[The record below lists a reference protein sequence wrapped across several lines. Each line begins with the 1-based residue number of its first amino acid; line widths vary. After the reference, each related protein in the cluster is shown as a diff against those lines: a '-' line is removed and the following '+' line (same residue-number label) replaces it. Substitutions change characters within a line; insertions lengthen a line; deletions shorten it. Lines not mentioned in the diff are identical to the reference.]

1 MTISKLPDDVLLDI
15 FEVYLDSDT
24 FFDFDRWHVLVHV
37 CQRWR
42 CLVFASPRRLD
53 LQLLCTN
60 RRPVKKTLDI
70 WPALPIFIRADF
82 TPSEK
87 CSVSDV
93 VFGLKQHDHIC
104 LIVIWKIPKSLFG
117 EFVAIKGPFPVL
129 TDLVLWGNDDD
140 DDDDLDVP
148 ILPDSFLG
156 GSAPR
161 LRSLMFKR
169 ISFPALPKLLLSTT
183 DLILLNLTEV
193 PDSGF
198 ISPNAM
204 ATALSTLK
212 SLKSFGLH
220 FKASQSSAHRETRH
234 LPANAGTRTILPA
247 LTDLRLS
254 SDGAYVEDFLSQ
266 IDTPVLDS
274 AYITFR
280 GQGQAESDTP
290 LLHHFIS
297 RTEAFRAPHQAKVD
311 IQKQRPLN
319 DQLLAVIK
327 IDK

>member
-1 MTISKLPDDVLLDI
+1 MVSTWAYSKPETPVLSPNILLQVILNVDYQGGGEIHCACTTAIAGRRRSRWVMVHSIPLGWSLSWANTDGLYPRTTISKLPDDVLLDI
-15 FEVYLDSDT
+15 FKFYLDT

-82 TPSEK
+82 TPSSR

-93 VFGLKQHDHIC
+93 VFGLKQHDRIC
-104 LIVIWKIPKSLFG
+104 MIMIWKTPKSLFG

-129 TDLVLWGNDDD
+129 TDLVLRGNDDD

-148 ILPDSFLG
+148 ILPDSFLS

-183 DLILLNLTEV
+183 GLVILNLTEV

-204 ATALSTLK
+204 ATDRP
-212 SLKSFGLH
+212 LH
-220 FKASQSSAHRETRH
+220 
-234 LPANAGTRTILPA
+234 
-247 LTDLRLS
+247 
-254 SDGAYVEDFLSQ
+254 VEKSQ
-266 IDTPVLDS
+266 IIWSSFQSFSVFGPPRNSTS
-274 AYITFR
+274 ACQHSHTNHPP
-280 GQGQAESDTP
+280 SS
-290 LLHHFIS
+290 H
-297 RTEAFRAPHQAKVD
+297 
-311 IQKQRPLN
+311 
-319 DQLLAVIK
+319 
-327 IDK
+327 